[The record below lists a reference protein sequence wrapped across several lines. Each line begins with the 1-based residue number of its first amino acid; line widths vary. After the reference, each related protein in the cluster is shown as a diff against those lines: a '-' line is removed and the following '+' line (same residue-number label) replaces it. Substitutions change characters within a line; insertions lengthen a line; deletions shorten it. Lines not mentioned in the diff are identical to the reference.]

1 MICAGCGFEAPSDFA
16 FCPKCGSRLAV
27 TSTERPVVRPAQ
39 APSPVPGTAPPGEAE
54 ADRRP
59 VTVLFADLSGFTA
72 LSERLDPEDVRA
84 LQTDLFKEM
93 SGAIERFDGFVEKF
107 VGDAVMGVFGAP
119 VAHEDDPERALRAAL
134 AMLERVA
141 ALSKRWAHRVGAPL
155 HLHIGV
161 NTGPVVAGQIGSAP
175 GAAYAVTGDTV
186 NTASRLQS
194 TAGPGQIL
202 VSQSTYLLTQHAFRF
217 EALGDVPL
225 KGKAEPVAVYRVD
238 AALSAPRSAHGLEL
252 HGLGARLIG
261 RERELRELL
270 AAFERMLAGQTQVVS
285 IVGDAGAGKSRL
297 QAEFLARLEEAGHL
311 DTAVVQRAVC
321 SSLGERTYGVPAALL
336 RDAYGVAPGDT
347 PAVAR
352 KKLVAGLQ
360 ALAADE
366 EETDRL
372 AAFLGY
378 VLGFET
384 EDSRTRHLEPE
395 QVGRQIFLAAQAV
408 IEHWLKHSAL
418 VLAVED
424 LHWADAASV
433 ELLRFLVDRLQGRRF
448 MLVIS
453 HRPTPDVAEVAP
465 HGAAH
470 TVLRLESLS
479 TNDSE
484 MLLGALFG
492 TSLLR
497 LPDELRLRILERAGG
512 NPLFLEEM
520 VRSLIAGGVL
530 AQEHGEWVC
539 RADADSVNVPLTIHG
554 LLLARIDGLPA
565 HARQAIHEAAVVGP
579 VFSEGL
585 LREVAADPDSLDQA
599 LAMLVDAELLVDP
612 SRTAGATGKS
622 TQSKVP
628 AFPAAGSPRA
638 GSMGTGTERQYRF
651 CHGLFHEVAYQNLLV
666 RRRTELHTRIGEA
679 LERIC
684 GTQPQRLEDLE
695 ALAHHFRL
703 SADKP
708 RGARYLVAAGDRARA
723 IYANADAIRH
733 FQRALETLEAC
744 GDCDADRLAVRERL
758 GDLLGPAGQRAAA
771 MLHFAAVRDGYA
783 SAADRPAQARVLR
796 KIGRL
801 HWDAGD
807 RAEAVRCF
815 EQGLVLIDSES
826 DHIERAQLYRE
837 MGRLAFRS
845 GDNQGAVRWAEQALA
860 QAERLAARA
869 PAATDDERR
878 ATAEAIALAL
888 NTLGV
893 ALARLNRLK
902 DAVTCLERSVET
914 ARAADLLQI
923 ECRSL
928 ANLGVLYSTVD
939 PARAIKTGQRG
950 LETAKRIGDFG
961 LQSRL
966 HTTLAV
972 AYCALTNRCDEQGV
986 EAAHAAI
993 ELDRRLGQLD
1003 HLTVPLIVL
1012 GQIYQCHGEPGRAL
1026 SYYQEAV
1033 ALAERVG
1040 EPQLLFPCYDGL
1052 ATLFLDLDDPS
1063 RAEHY
1068 MRKAQEVCKRAGLEP
1083 DDLTVLPFLL

>member
-1 MICAGCGFEAPSDFA
+1 MSCASCGFDAPSDFA

-27 TSTERPVVRPAQ
+27 MSTERPVVGPAQ
-39 APSPVPGTAPPGEAE
+39 APSPASGTAPPGEAE

-72 LSERLDPEDVRA
+72 ISERLDPEDVRA

-93 SGAIERFDGFVEKF
+93 SGAIARFDGFIEKF

-119 VAHEDDPERALRAAL
+119 IAHEDDPERALRAAL
-134 AMLERVA
+134 AMRDRVA
-141 ALSKRWAHRVGAPL
+141 ALSKRWAQRVGAPL
-155 HLHIGV
+155 DLHIGV
-161 NTGPVVAGQIGSAP
+161 NTGPVVAGHIGSDP
-175 GAAYAVTGDTV
+175 GAAYAVTGDAV

-202 VSQSTYLLTQHAFRF
+202 VSQSTYLLAQHAFGF
-217 EALGDVPL
+217 EPLGKVPL
-225 KGKAEPVAVYRVD
+225 KGKSEPVAIYRVD

-261 RERELRELL
+261 RERELRVLL
-270 AAFERMLAGQTQVVS
+270 AAFERMLAGHTQVVS
-285 IVGDAGAGKSRL
+285 MVGDAGTGKTRL
-297 QAEFLARLEEAGHL
+297 QSEFFARLEEGGHL
-311 DTAVVQRAVC
+311 QTAVVRRAVC
-321 SSLGERTYGVPAALL
+321 SPLGERAYGVPAALL
-336 RDAYGVAPGDT
+336 RDAYGVTPDDAP
-347 PAVAR
+347 ALAR

-360 ALAADE
+360 ALGADE

-372 AAFLGY
+372 AAFLVY

-408 IEHWLKHSAL
+408 IEHRLKHSAL

-433 ELLRFLVDRLQGRRF
+433 ELLRFLVDRLQERRF

-453 HRPTPDVAEVAP
+453 QRPAPDVAQVAP
-465 HGAAH
+465 PGAAH
-470 TVLRLESLS
+470 TVLRLDSLS

-484 MLLGALFG
+484 TLLGALFG
-492 TSLLR
+492 SSSLR

-530 AQEHGEWVC
+530 ALEHGEWVC
-539 RADADSVNVPLTIHG
+539 RADANSVNVPLTIHG

-565 HARQAIHEAAVVGP
+565 RARQAIHEAAVVGP

-585 LREVAADPDSLDQA
+585 LREVAAEPDSLDQA

-612 SRTAGATGKS
+612 SRAAGATEKS
-622 TQSKVP
+622 TQAKAS
-628 AFPAAGSPRA
+628 ASQAGAQRAATMATDPG
-638 GSMGTGTERQYRF
+638 RQYRF
-651 CHGLFHEVAYQNLLV
+651 CHGLFHEVAYQNLLI
-666 RRRTELHTRIGEA
+666 RRRTELHTRIGET
-679 LERIC
+679 LERIF
-684 GTQPQRLEDLE
+684 GTQPQRFEDLE

-703 SADKP
+703 SADKL

-733 FQRALETLEAC
+733 FQNALQTLETC
-744 GDCDADRLAVRERL
+744 DDCAAERLAVSERL
-758 GDLLGPAGQRAAA
+758 GDLLGSAGQREDA
-771 MLHFAAVRDGYA
+771 MLHFVAVRDGYA

-807 RAEAVRCF
+807 RAEAARCF

-845 GDNQGAVRWAEQALA
+845 GDNQGAARWAGQALA
-860 QAERLAARA
+860 EAERLAAR
-869 PAATDDERR
+869 AATDDERR

-893 ALARLNRLK
+893 AQARLNRLK

-939 PARAIKTGQRG
+939 PARAIETGQRG
-950 LETAKRIGDFG
+950 LEAARRIGDFS

-966 HTTLAV
+966 QTTLAV
-972 AYCALTNRCDEQGV
+972 AYCALTNRCEEQGV
-986 EAAHAAI
+986 EAAQAAI

-1003 HLTVPLIVL
+1003 HLAVPLIVL
-1012 GQIYQCHGEPGRAL
+1012 GQIYQCHGEPARAL
-1026 SYYQEAV
+1026 GYYQEAV
-1033 ALAERVG
+1033 VLAERAG
-1040 EPQLLFPCYDGL
+1040 EPQLLFPCFDGL
-1052 ATLFLDLDDPS
+1052 ATLYLDLDDSS

-1068 MRKAQEVCKRAGLEP
+1068 MRKAQAVCERAGLEP

>member
-1 MICAGCGFEAPSDFA
+1 MICTSCGFDAPSDFA

-39 APSPVPGTAPPGEAE
+39 APAPATAPPGEAE

-72 LSERLDPEDVRA
+72 ISERLDPEDVRA

-93 SGAIERFDGFVEKF
+93 SGAIARFDGFVEKF

-119 VAHEDDPERALRAAL
+119 VAHEDDPARALHAAL

-141 ALSKRWAHRVGAPL
+141 ELSGRWARRLGAPL
-155 HLHIGV
+155 ELHVGV
-161 NTGPVVAGQIGSAP
+161 NTGPVVAGHIGSDP
-175 GAAYAVTGDTV
+175 GAAYAVTGDAV

-194 TAGPGQIL
+194 KAGPGQIF
-202 VSQSTYLLTQHAFRF
+202 VSQSTYLLTRHAFGF
-217 EALGDVPL
+217 ESMGEVPL
-225 KGKAEPVAVYRVD
+225 KGKSEPVALYRVD
-238 AALSAPRSAHGLEL
+238 AALSAPRSARGLEL

-270 AAFERMLAGQTQVVS
+270 AAFERMLAGHTEVISV
-285 IVGDAGAGKSRL
+285 VGDAGAGKSRL

-311 DTAVVQRAVC
+311 ETAVVRRAVC
-321 SSLGERTYGVPAALL
+321 SSLGERAYGVPAALL
-336 RDAYGVAPGDT
+336 RDAYGVTTGDT
-347 PAVAR
+347 PEVVR

-360 ALAADE
+360 AIGADE
-366 EETDRL
+366 GETDRL

-408 IEHWLKHSAL
+408 IEHRLKHSAL

-433 ELLRFLVDRLQGRRF
+433 ELLRFLVDRLQERRF
-448 MLVIS
+448 MLMIS
-453 HRPTPDVAEVAP
+453 HRPTPDVAQVASP
-465 HGAAH
+465 GAAH
-470 TVLRLESLS
+470 TVLRLDSLS
-479 TNDSE
+479 TNDSDT
-484 MLLGALFG
+484 LLGALFG
-492 TSLLR
+492 TSSLR
-497 LPDELRLRILERAGG
+497 LPDELRLRIVERAGG

-530 AQEHGEWVC
+530 AQENGEWVC

-565 HARQAIHEAAVVGP
+565 AARQAIQEAAVVGP

-585 LREVAADPDSLDQA
+585 LREVTAEPDSLDQA
-599 LAMLVDAELLVDP
+599 LAILVDAELLVD
-612 SRTAGATGKS
+612 SSQAAGATEKS
-622 TQSKVP
+622 TQAKAS
-628 AFPAAGSPRA
+628 ASQAGAQRAATMATDP
-638 GSMGTGTERQYRF
+638 ERQYRF

-703 SADKP
+703 STDKR
-708 RGARYLVAAGDRARA
+708 RGARYLVAAGDRAQA

-733 FQRALETLEAC
+733 FQNALETLEAC
-744 GDCDADRLAVRERL
+744 EDCAADRLAVCERL
-758 GDLLGPAGQRAAA
+758 GDLLGTAGQRAEA
-771 MLHFAAVRDGYA
+771 MLHFAAVRDGFA

-801 HWDAGD
+801 HWDAGE
-807 RAEAVRCF
+807 RAEAARCF
-815 EQGLVLIDSES
+815 EQGLALIDDES

-845 GDNQGAVRWAEQALA
+845 GDNQGAAGWAERALA
-860 QAERLAARA
+860 EAERLAAS
-869 PAATDDERR
+869 AATDDERR
-878 ATAEAIALAL
+878 ATAEATALAL
-888 NTLGV
+888 NTLG
-893 ALARLNRLK
+893 AAFARLNRPK
-902 DAVTCLERSVET
+902 DAVAYLERSVET

-972 AYCALTNRCDEQGV
+972 AYCALTNRCE
-986 EAAHAAI
+986 E
-993 ELDRRLGQLD
+993 
-1003 HLTVPLIVL
+1003 
-1012 GQIYQCHGEPGRAL
+1012 
-1026 SYYQEAV
+1026 
-1033 ALAERVG
+1033 
-1040 EPQLLFPCYDGL
+1040 
-1052 ATLFLDLDDPS
+1052 
-1063 RAEHY
+1063 
-1068 MRKAQEVCKRAGLEP
+1068 
-1083 DDLTVLPFLL
+1083 

>member
-1 MICAGCGFEAPSDFA
+1 MICSGCGFEAPPDFA

-27 TSTERPVVRPAQ
+27 TSTGRPVFRPAQ
-39 APSPVPGTAPPGEAE
+39 APSPAPGTAPPGEAE

-72 LSERLDPEDVRA
+72 LSERLDPEDIRA
-84 LQTDLFKEM
+84 LQTDLFEEM
-93 SGAIERFDGFVEKF
+93 SGAIARFDGFVEKF

-141 ALSKRWAHRVGAPL
+141 ALSERWAHRVGAPL
-155 HLHIGV
+155 DLHIGV
-161 NTGPVVAGQIGSAP
+161 NTGPVVAGHIGSDP
-175 GAAYAVTGDTV
+175 GAAYAVTGDAV
-186 NTASRLQS
+186 NTASRLQNK
-194 TAGPGQIL
+194 AGPGQIL
-202 VSQSTYLLTQHAFRF
+202 VSQSTYLLTRHAFGF
-217 EALGDVPL
+217 EPLGEVPL
-225 KGKAEPVAVYRVD
+225 KGKAEPVALYRLD
-238 AALSAPRSAHGLEL
+238 AALSAPRSTHGLEL

-270 AAFERMLAGQTQVVS
+270 AAFERMLAGHTEVVS

-311 DTAVVQRAVC
+311 DTAVVRRAAC
-321 SSLGERTYGVPAALL
+321 SSLGERAYGVPAALL

-352 KKLVAGLQ
+352 KKLVTGLK
-360 ALAADE
+360 ALGADE

-372 AAFLGY
+372 AAFLQY

-408 IEHWLKHSAL
+408 IEHRLKHSAL
-418 VLAVED
+418 ILAVED

-433 ELLRFLVDRLQGRRF
+433 ELLRFLVERLQDRRF

-453 HRPTPDVAEVAP
+453 HRPTPEVAQVAP
-465 HGAAH
+465 QGAAH
-470 TVLRLESLS
+470 TFLRLESLS

-484 MLLGALFG
+484 TLLGALFG

-497 LPDELRLRILERAGG
+497 LPAELRLRILERAGG

-520 VRSLIAGGVL
+520 VRSLIARGVL
-530 AQEHGEWVC
+530 AQEHGEWTC

-565 HARQAIHEAAVVGP
+565 HARQAIHEAAVLGP
-579 VFSEGL
+579 VFSEWL
-585 LREVAADPDSLDQA
+585 LREVAADPGSLDQA

-612 SRTAGATGKS
+612 SRATGTTQMS
-622 TQSKVP
+622 TQSKGP
-628 AFPAAGSPRA
+628 ASRTAGA
-638 GSMGTGTERQYRF
+638 ERQYRF
-651 CHGLFHEVAYQNLLV
+651 CHGLFQEVAYQNLLV
-666 RRRTELHTRIGEA
+666 RRRTELHTRIGGA

-684 GTQPQRLEDLE
+684 GTQPQRFEDLE

-744 GDCDADRLAVRERL
+744 GDCAADRLAVSERL
-758 GDLLGPAGQRAAA
+758 GDLLGPAGQHAAA

-807 RAEAVRCF
+807 RAEAARCF
-815 EQGLVLIDSES
+815 EQGLVLIDGES

-845 GDNQGAVRWAEQALA
+845 GDNHGAARWAEQALA
-860 QAERLAARA
+860 EAERLAAHA
-869 PAATDDERR
+869 PAATDDKRR
-878 ATAEAIALAL
+878 AISEAIALAL

-893 ALARLNRLK
+893 ALARLNRPK

-972 AYCALTNRCDEQGV
+972 AYCALTNRCDEEGV
-986 EAAHAAI
+986 EAAQAAI

-1033 ALAERVG
+1033 ALAERAG

-1052 ATLFLDLDDPS
+1052 ATLYLDLDDSS

-1068 MRKAQEVCKRAGLEP
+1068 MRKAQEVCERAGLEP

>member
-1 MICAGCGFEAPSDFA
+1 MICASCGYEAPADFA
-16 FCPKCGSRLAV
+16 FCPKCGSRLAG
-27 TSTERPVVRPAQ
+27 TSTPRPELPPAQ
-39 APSPVPGTAPPGEAE
+39 ARSPAPATTPPGEAE

-93 SGAIERFDGFVEKF
+93 SGAIARFDGFVEKF

-134 AMLERVA
+134 SMLERIAV
-141 ALSKRWAHRVGAPL
+141 LSKRWAHRVGTPL
-155 HLHIGV
+155 DLHIGV
-161 NTGPVVAGQIGSAP
+161 NTGPVVAGNIGSDP
-175 GAAYAVTGDTV
+175 GAAYAVTGDAV

-194 TAGPGQIL
+194 KAGPAQIF
-202 VSQSTYLLTQHAFRF
+202 VSQSTYLLTRHAFNF
-217 EALGDVPL
+217 ESLGEVPL
-225 KGKAEPVAVYRVD
+225 KGKAGPVPVYRVD
-238 AALSAPRSAHGLEL
+238 AALSAPGSAHGLEL

-261 RERELRELL
+261 RGHELRELL
-270 AAFERMLAGQTQVVS
+270 AAFERMLTGHTEVVS
-285 IVGDAGAGKSRL
+285 VIGDAGAGKTRL
-297 QAEFLARLEEAGHL
+297 QAEFLAHLEEAGHL
-311 DTAVVQRAVC
+311 RKAVVRRAVC
-321 SSLGERTYGVPAALL
+321 SPLGERAYGVPAALL
-336 RDAYGVAPGDT
+336 RDAYGVVPGDT
-347 PAVAR
+347 PAEVR
-352 KKLVAGLQ
+352 KKLVAGLK
-360 ALAADE
+360 AIGADE
-366 EETDRL
+366 METDRL

-408 IEHWLKHSAL
+408 IEHRLKHSAL

-433 ELLRFLVDRLQGRRF
+433 ELLRFLVDRLQERRF

-453 HRPTPDVAEVAP
+453 HRPTPEVAQVAP
-465 HGAAH
+465 PGAAH

-479 TNDSE
+479 ANDSE

-492 TSLLR
+492 TSSLR
-497 LPDELRLRILERAGG
+497 LPDALRLRILERAGG

-530 AQEHGEWVC
+530 AQENGEWVC
-539 RADADSVNVPLTIHG
+539 RASADSVNVPLTIHG
-554 LLLARIDGLPA
+554 LLLARIDALPA
-565 HARQAIHEAAVVGP
+565 HARQAIQEAAVVGP
-579 VFSEGL
+579 EFSNAL
-585 LREVAADPDSLDQA
+585 LREVAAEPDSLDQA
-599 LAMLVDAELLVDP
+599 LDMLVNAELLVDP
-612 SRTAGATGKS
+612 SRTAGATEKPS
-622 TQSKVP
+622 QSQG
-628 AFPAAGSPRA
+628 PAAKAAGAPRPATTGS
-638 GSMGTGTERQYRF
+638 GTERQFRF
-651 CHGLFHEVAYQNLLV
+651 CHGLLHEVAYQNLLV

-679 LERIC
+679 LERIF
-684 GTQPQRLEDLE
+684 GAQPQRIEDLE
-695 ALAHHFRL
+695 SLAHHFRL
-703 SADKP
+703 SADKL

-733 FQRALETLEAC
+733 FRDALETLEAC
-744 GDCDADRLAVRERL
+744 NDCAADRLAVNERL
-758 GDLLGPAGQRAAA
+758 GDLLGPAGERAAA

-807 RAEAVRCF
+807 RAEAAHCF
-815 EQGLVLIDSES
+815 EQGLALIDGES

-845 GDNQGAVRWAEQALA
+845 GDNQGAARWAEQALTE
-860 QAERLAARA
+860 AERLAAS
-869 PAATDDERR
+869 ATTDEERR

-888 NTLGV
+888 NTLG
-893 ALARLNRLK
+893 AAFARLNRPK
-902 DAVTCLERSVET
+902 DAVTYLERSVET

-928 ANLGVLYSTVD
+928 ANLGVLYSTVE

-986 EAAHAAI
+986 EAAQAAI

-1012 GQIYQCHGEPGRAL
+1012 GQIFQCHGDPSRAL
-1026 SYYQEAV
+1026 GYYQEAV
-1033 ALAERVG
+1033 VLAERAG

-1052 ATLFLDLDDPS
+1052 ATLYLDMDDSS

-1068 MRKAQEVCKRAGLEP
+1068 MLKAQEVCERAGLEP

>member
-1 MICAGCGFEAPSDFA
+1 MICSGCGFEAPPDFA

-27 TSTERPVVRPAQ
+27 ASTERPVVGPAQ
-39 APSPVPGTAPPGEAE
+39 APSPAPVIAPPVAAE

-72 LSERLDPEDVRA
+72 LSERLDPEDIRA

-134 AMLERVA
+134 TMRDQVV

-155 HLHIGV
+155 NLHIGV
-161 NTGPVVAGQIGSAP
+161 NTGPVVAGQIGSDP
-175 GAAYAVTGDTV
+175 GAAYAVTGDAV

-202 VSQSTYLLTQHAFRF
+202 ASQSTYLLTRHAARF
-217 EALGDVPL
+217 EPLGEVPL
-225 KGKAEPVAVYRVD
+225 KGKAEPMAVYRVD
-238 AALSAPRSAHGLEL
+238 AALSAPRSAHGLER
-252 HGLGARLIG
+252 HGLVSRLIG
-261 RERELRELL
+261 REQELRELL

-297 QAEFLARLEEAGHL
+297 QAEFLARLEAAGHL
-311 DTAVVQRAVC
+311 DTAVVRRAEC
-321 SSLGERTYGVPAALL
+321 SSLGERAYSVPAALL
-336 RDAYGVAPGDT
+336 RDAYGVAPGDS

-352 KKLVAGLQ
+352 KKLVTGLQ
-360 ALAADE
+360 ALGADDV
-366 EETDRL
+366 ETDRL
-372 AAFLGY
+372 AAFLQY

-408 IEHWLKHSAL
+408 IEHRLKHSAL
-418 VLAVED
+418 VLIVED

-433 ELLRFLVDRLQGRRF
+433 ELLRFLVERLQDRRF

-453 HRPTPDVAEVAP
+453 QRPTPEVAQVAP
-465 HGAAH
+465 QGAAH
-470 TVLRLESLS
+470 TFLRLESLS
-479 TNDSE
+479 TDDSK

-520 VRSLIAGGVL
+520 VRSLIVGGVL
-530 AQEHGEWVC
+530 VHEHGEWVC
-539 RADADSVNVPLTIHG
+539 RADADSVSVPLTIHG

-585 LREVAADPDSLDQA
+585 LREVAADPGSLDHA

-612 SRTAGATGKS
+612 SRATGATQTS
-622 TQSKVP
+622 TQSKGP
-628 AFPAAGSPRA
+628 ASQAAGV
-638 GSMGTGTERQYRF
+638 ERQYRF
-651 CHGLFHEVAYQNLLV
+651 CHGLFQEVAYQNLLV

-679 LERIC
+679 LERTC
-684 GTQPQRLEDLE
+684 GTQPQRFEDLE

-723 IYANADAIRH
+723 IYANADAVRH

-744 GDCDADRLAVRERL
+744 GDCAADRVAVLERL
-758 GDLLGPAGQRAAA
+758 GDLLGPAGQSAAA
-771 MLHFAAVRDGYA
+771 MLHFAAARDGYA
-783 SAADRPAQARVLR
+783 STADRPAQARVLR

-807 RAEAVRCF
+807 RAEAARCF

-826 DHIERAQLYRE
+826 DDIERAQLYRE
-837 MGRLAFRS
+837 MGRLAFRG

-878 ATAEAIALAL
+878 AISEAIALAL

-893 ALARLNRLK
+893 AQARLNRLK

-923 ECRSL
+923 ECRGL

-939 PARAIKTGQRG
+939 PARAIQTGQRG

-986 EAAHAAI
+986 EAARAAI

-1068 MRKAQEVCKRAGLEP
+1068 MRKAKAVCERAGLEP